1 MGCWTIHVFLL
12 MLLIGQR
19 SAGPNTVNRFNS
31 CQDQN
36 GLHSRMETVEKRL
49 EDTVQMLETELA
61 ALLDVIE
68 APKWSPLLDTDSGAP
83 LIDILDEN
91 TDLTS
96 R

>member
-1 MGCWTIHVFLL
+1 MGCWTIRVFLL
-12 MLLIGQR
+12 MLLIGQI
-19 SAGPNTVNRFNS
+19 SAGPNRLNS

-36 GLHSRMETVEKRL
+36 GLNSRMETVEKRL

-61 ALLDVIE
+61 ALLDEIE
-68 APKWSPLLDTDSGAP
+68 APKWTPLLDTDSGAP
-83 LIDILDEN
+83 IIDILDEKN